1 MSITDRLRDLKARS
15 GLTEAELARLA
26 GIPFGTLHGYI
37 LGRRKVSA
45 ENLLKLAKVFR
56 VKAETL
62 IGGSGK

>member
-56 VKAETL
+56 VKVETL